1 MSNRLFR
8 EMTTSEFPGCRA
20 NRIDGSEKPV
30 IVAVDLQPMA
40 PLPDVIQLQGDIT
53 KSSTAE
59 KLISYFQGELADR
72 KLCIQCQHQI

>member
-1 MSNRLFR
+1 M
-8 EMTTSEFPGCRA
+8 
-20 NRIDGSEKPV
+20 

-59 KLISYFQGELADR
+59 KLISYFKGDLADR
-72 KLCIQCQHQI
+72 APNSSAVCSTQDPD